1 MTELQNGREVMSYYY
16 WMEGEE
22 THVVSSEPT
31 EREFVNVRWEWMS
44 QFSIRPPWHYF
55 DDGGEKEYIATATA
69 SLN

>member
-31 EREFVNVRWEWMS
+31 EREFVNVRWE
-44 QFSIRPPWHYF
+44 
-55 DDGGEKEYIATATA
+55 
-69 SLN
+69 